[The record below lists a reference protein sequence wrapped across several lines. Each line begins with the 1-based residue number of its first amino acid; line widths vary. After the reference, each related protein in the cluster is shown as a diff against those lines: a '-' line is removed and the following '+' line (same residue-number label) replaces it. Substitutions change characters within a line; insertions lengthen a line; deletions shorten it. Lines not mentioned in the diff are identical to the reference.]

1 MERLKRTFSMRKKRD
16 PNIESNK
23 PHHWQE
29 DERKVR
35 EGSCSFQ
42 VKVWWS
48 IKLVGYCLQTLPA
61 LFGIISADVAN
72 GFSRTVFYT
81 NVLLVIVYLLILVW
95 YW

>member
-1 MERLKRTFSMRKKRD
+1 MERLKRTFSIRKKRD

-48 IKLVGYCLQTLPA
+48 LTI
-61 LFGIISADVAN
+61 FI
-72 GFSRTVFYT
+72 F
-81 NVLLVIVYLLILVW
+81 
-95 YW
+95 